1 MVDTEARTKARRISK
16 ERNLAALA
24 NDTKWSEFFA
34 EIHLKSIELEV
45 KFIYVDAPT
54 RPGRIWMPTTNY
66 LEGIQMG
73 PELFVFIEW
82 VRSCDSENVSKIAK
96 HVGLEYF
103 VSEDEITVYGYK

>member
-1 MVDTEARTKARRISK
+1 
-16 ERNLAALA
+16 
-24 NDTKWSEFFA
+24 
-34 EIHLKSIELEV
+34 
-45 KFIYVDAPT
+45 
-54 RPGRIWMPTTNY
+54 MPTTNY